1 MKEITMMEK
10 LGVGIA
16 AAAIIAGASLAG
28 ATPANA
34 TDGGHSFAGEEHYWL
49 KVPQGDS
56 GSNPA
61 TRFSSYQ
68 SQCARKYI
76 IAPACDIM
84 ASMLVAQKQ
93 GAPGANGYWAEWYP
107 KSGIKRSG
115 TW

>member
-1 MKEITMMEK
+1 MKKIFASLMMAMA
-10 LGVGIA
+10 VASGIA
-16 AAAIIAGASLAG
+16 LAA
-28 ATPANA
+28 PANA
-34 TDGGHSFAGEEHYWL
+34 TDGGHSYAGEEHYWL
-49 KVPQGDS
+49 KVPQRDS
-56 GSNPA
+56 GKDPA
-61 TRFSSYQ
+61 TRFSKFQ
-68 SQCARKYI
+68 SDCASKYV

>member
-1 MKEITMMEK
+1 MMRKLITSAAVAAA
-10 LGVGIA
+10 LASGIA
-16 AAAIIAGASLAG
+16 LAA
-28 ATPANA
+28 PANA
-34 TDGGHSFAGEEHYWL
+34 TDGGHSYTGEEHYWL
-49 KVPQGDS
+49 KVPQRDS

-68 SQCARKYI
+68 SQCAGKYI